1 MVEIETQQSGMPNEG
16 FVAAACESA
25 GESAI
30 IEVGG
35 FENSGFAGIG
45 KRSELSG
52 ALSCKMADNVTE
64 GIGQGN
70 CLVGACV
77 ADGGFEERK
86 ASLPNV

>member
-1 MVEIETQQSGMPNEG
+1 MPNEG

-45 KRSELSG
+45 KCPEFFGSLF
-52 ALSCKMADNVTE
+52 CIVADNVTE

-70 CLVGACV
+70 CFVRVRV

-86 ASLPNV
+86 ASLLNV